1 MKLGESWFFA
11 KVKGCILFFI
21 GLATGD
27 GILELVEEVEEAVDL
42 VEDESSEQEEVVEKL
57 KVGDAETM
65 TRALEEAVD
74 LIGVVVR

>member
-1 MKLGESWFFA
+1 M
-11 KVKGCILFFI
+11 
-21 GLATGD
+21 
-27 GILELVEEVEEAVDL
+27 EEAVDL

-74 LIGVVVR
+74 LIVVVVR